1 MTHLPTHRDDTRL
14 LAQRFVDQDLTA
26 AERESFADRMGRDG
40 GLRYRVIAL
49 QGVAAA
55 GSRLARPTVSA
66 AFVAGVLERT
76 APVTKRPARVSRI
89 APPEAGQADTAK
101 ARRSLDDQRRSLAF
115 LWTPHTMQWNLAQAA
130 AVLLLAVAA
139 GFGVART
146 LGPGAPAATNTA
158 ATPMPVM
165 VRLVVLQPDARSVNA
180 VGDFNGW
187 DPGRTSLQQVSTGV
201 WSVTLPLEPGRYEY
215 MFVVDGQRW
224 VGDPAAIEQADD
236 GFGSRNAVLE
246 VLSPGA
252 PL

>member
-1 MTHLPTHRDDTRL
+1 MPMTTLPNRRDDARV
-14 LAQRFVDQDLTA
+14 LAQRFVDQELTA
-26 AERESFADRMGRDG
+26 AERELFADCIGRDG
-40 GLRYRVIAL
+40 ALRRQVIAL
-49 QGVAAA
+49 QHVAAA
-55 GSRLARPTVSA
+55 GSRLAKPAVSA

-76 APVTKRPARVSRI
+76 AAGEPPAR
-89 APPEAGQADTAK
+89 
-101 ARRSLDDQRRSLAF
+101 ARRFSW

-130 AVLLLAVAA
+130 AVMALAVAA

-146 LGPGAPAATNTA
+146 MDPRAPQALTGAAAPA
-158 ATPMPVM
+158 PVM
-165 VRLVVLQPDARSVNA
+165 VRLVVMQPDARTVNA

-187 DPGRTSLQQVSTGV
+187 DPAHTSLQQVSSGV

-224 VGDPAAIEQADD
+224 VGDPAAIEQTDD

-246 VLSPGA
+246 VLPPGA

>member
-1 MTHLPTHRDDTRL
+1 MTNLPTHRDDTHL
-14 LAQRFVDQDLTA
+14 LAQRFVDQELTA
-26 AERESFADRMGRDG
+26 DERESFADRIGRDG
-40 GLRYRVIAL
+40 GLRRRVIAL

-76 APVTKRPARVSRI
+76 AAVTERPARASR
-89 APPEAGQADTAK
+89 
-101 ARRSLDDQRRSLAF
+101 LAW

-130 AVLLLAVAA
+130 AVVVLAVARGLAWRATIDSRRA
-139 GFGVART
+139 GTTSAAA
-146 LGPGAPAATNTA
+146 GAPT
-158 ATPMPVM
+158 PVM

-187 DPGRTSLQQVSTGV
+187 DPARTSLQQVSSGV
-201 WSVTLPLEPGRYEY
+201 WSVTLPLEPGPLR
-215 MFVVDGQRW
+215 VHVRGRRPTL
-224 VGDPAAIEQADD
+224 GGRSCRHRAGDD

-246 VLSPGA
+246 VLPPGA